1 MFISLEQSF
10 NGTRIIHDSDK
21 IGIVA
26 IYIDQKRTIVFQS
39 DNIIYSFA
47 HRRGPVF
54 VAIQG
59 NFPMEGDKPLEL
71 RSVSPDNGELYVKL
85 TDGKGPG
92 DWYGYQS
99 EEEGRRHNEESI
111 DSIFIGREHLI
122 LYRGLET
129 IVEKTFDAG
138 DGETYVRVKEENLK
152 SEERYGN

>member
-47 HRRGPVF
+47 HGRGTVF
-54 VAIQG
+54 VTIQG
-59 NFPMEGDKPLEL
+59 NFPMEGDKPLKL
-71 RSVSPDNGELYVKL
+71 RSVSPDNGESYVNL

-92 DWYGYQS
+92 DWYGYRR
-99 EEEGRRHNEESI
+99 EEDRRPNEESI
-111 DSIFIGREHLI
+111 DSILIGRKHLI
-122 LYRGLET
+122 LHRGLET

-138 DGETYVRVKEENLK
+138 DGETYVRVKDERLE
-152 SEERYGN
+152 SERRYECN